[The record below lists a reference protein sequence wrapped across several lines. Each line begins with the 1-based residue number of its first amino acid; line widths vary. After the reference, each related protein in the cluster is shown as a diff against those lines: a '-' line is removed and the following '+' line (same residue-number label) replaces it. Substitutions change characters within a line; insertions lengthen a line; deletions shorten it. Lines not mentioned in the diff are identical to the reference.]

1 MRHSKPPAAKHGS
14 NGANNQDKNLIGK
27 NSLCRIGR
35 CQPLCYHWEKD
46 TSMQKMRRQVTR
58 LTRDEIARQGHLLYQ
73 RRIRRRLSHEKTGRH
88 VAIDVVSADF
98 EVADTALAAA
108 QSLLRRQ
115 PDAKV
120 WLERLGYKTS
130 LRIGA
135 WDGTKR
141 FRR

>member
-1 MRHSKPPAAKHGS
+1 
-14 NGANNQDKNLIGK
+14 
-27 NSLCRIGR
+27 
-35 CQPLCYHWEKD
+35 
-46 TSMQKMRRQVTR
+46 MQKMRRQVTR

-73 RRIRRRLSHEKTGRH
+73 RRIRRRLSHEKPGRH

-108 QSLLRRQ
+108 QSLLSRQ
-115 PDAKV
+115 PGAKV

-135 WDGTKR
+135 WDGTKGL
-141 FRR
+141 RR